1 MHQDRSRIVMTE
13 KEYSARFKWLYPH
26 LEEAG
31 RRLRL
36 QQHNRSFQVGLKGD
50 GSKVTDSDQQMN
62 DYWMELLGKAF
73 PGEVIVSEEDEA
85 SHTYQPQSSAVWYV
99 DPIDGTSKFVEG
111 SPNYFV
117 LISLCIDGKPGFG
130 VLYQPERNCVLYGN
144 SFIRT
149 RLYTSSREH
158 REIHQTISWRHQMPI
173 VVKGASPVLRDRL
186 EAVMHLPVRRT
197 SNAAH
202 NIIAPLNGPSSGFVS
217 FRRTAYWDIAAPAA
231 IMESAGFRTRI
242 LLHGEPAQYN
252 DGNTHC
258 SRFFCLPPDTPDDV
272 VEYVTTV
279 AG

>member
-1 MHQDRSRIVMTE
+1 MHQERSRTGMTE
-13 KEYSARFKWLYPH
+13 KEYSTRFRWLYPH

-31 RRLRL
+31 RKLRL
-36 QQHNRSFQVGLKGD
+36 QQHNRSFQVSMKRD
-50 GSKVTDSDQQMN
+50 GSKVTDSDQQMS

-85 SHTYQPQSSAVWYV
+85 SHVYPPKSSAVWYV
-99 DPIDGTSKFVEG
+99 DPIDGTSKFVDG

-117 LISLCIDGKPGFG
+117 LISLCIDGKPSFG
-130 VLYQPERNCVLYGN
+130 VLYQPERNCVLFGN
-144 SFIRT
+144 SHIRA
-149 RLYTSSREH
+149 RLYTSLKEYRD
-158 REIHQTISWRHQMPI
+158 IHQTISWRHQMPV

-197 SNAAH
+197 SSAAH

-231 IMESAGFRTRI
+231 IMESAGFQTSI
-242 LLHGEPAQYN
+242 LLNGEPAKYN
-252 DGNTHC
+252 DGSIFCN
-258 SRFFCLPPDTPDDV
+258 RFFCLPPDTPEDV
-272 VEYVTTV
+272 MEYVSTV